1 MQYYIKFCILLGLY
15 PLLEVASELQEI
27 HYESSM
33 RITGK
38 TLTHV
43 AVTLERIYMCM
54 DYDAAKDEYKNKVEE
69 FIKYVLIA
77 YNKFLVQHFKEI
89 ITGQVININFLIIY
103 SYLFVII
110 ILE

>member
-1 MQYYIKFCILLGLY
+1 M
-15 PLLEVASELQEI
+15 LEVASELQEI

-33 RITGK
+33 SITGK

-54 DYDAAKDEYKNKVEE
+54 DHDQAKEEYQNKVEE

-77 YNKFLVQHFKEI
+77 YE
-89 ITGQVININFLIIY
+89 
-103 SYLFVII
+103 SS
-110 ILE
+110 